1 MSHIPEPIRF
11 MPFERRPVLAD
22 KLNRLSEKV
31 DEIEDDIES
40 LSVDAAP
47 DPGDLTVYYEN
58 GKA

>member
-1 MSHIPEPIRF
+1 